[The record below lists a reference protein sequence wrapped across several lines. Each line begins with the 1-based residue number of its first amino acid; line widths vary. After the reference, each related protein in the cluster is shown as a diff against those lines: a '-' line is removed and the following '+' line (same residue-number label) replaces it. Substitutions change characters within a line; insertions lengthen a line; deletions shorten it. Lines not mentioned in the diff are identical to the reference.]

1 MTQSGSTE
9 SVDRFSLVAGGP
21 FHATLLRLGLIGDD
35 LLPTQGAVIGLTLL
49 AWLVPALLAVVQTL
63 VDSDYSGWGFFTDL
77 TVYARYMVAI
87 GVMIATERYADRRL
101 ESLARQ
107 FRATGLITEDGLPG
121 FRAALV
127 SADRWSSSTVAEV
140 AFGAAALVW
149 SGLTARFAVELAGS
163 SWEGTALASGV
174 DWSWAGA
181 AARFVSNPLFLF
193 LVFRWIWR
201 FLLWSALL
209 FRVSRLPLKLTP
221 LHPDRSAGLGFL
233 AIYPSIFGGFV
244 FALSCVVA
252 STMMKDLS
260 LQQHSTQTVWF
271 ALGGWL
277 VVCLVLFF
285 GPLVVF
291 SRTLYDVRERAY
303 LEYGCL
309 ANQLHLAFHRR
320 WIEEG
325 RDGGELLESGEV
337 SSAADLNAIV
347 ETVRGQRIVP
357 VDKLA
362 VVQLLT
368 AAGVPLLAVVATQV
382 PLTELLK
389 WIAGAVF

>member
-1 MTQSGSTE
+1 MVSLESGDHGE
-9 SVDRFSLVAGGP
+9 RFSVVAGGP
-21 FHATLLRLGLIGDD
+21 FHGFLRRLGLIGED
-35 LLPTQGAVIGLTLL
+35 LLPTQGAAISLTLL
-49 AWLVPALLAVVQTL
+49 AWLLPALLVVLQSF
-63 VDSDYSGWGFFTDL
+63 VDSGYSGWGFFKDL
-77 TVYARYMVAI
+77 TVYSRYLIAI
-87 GVMIATERYADRRL
+87 GVMVATERYADGRL
-101 ESLARQ
+101 ELLARQ
-107 FRATGLITEDGLPG
+107 FRTAGLVTDDGLPA
-121 FRAALV
+121 FRAALA
-127 SADRWSSSTVAEV
+127 SADRYSSSTLAEV
-140 AFGAAALVW
+140 VLGAVALIW
-149 SGLTARFAVELAGS
+149 SGLSTRFAVELAGS
-163 SWEGTALASGV
+163 SWEGTAVANGV
-174 DWSWAGA
+174 GLSWAGMA
-181 AARFVSNPLFLF
+181 ALLVSNPLFLF
-193 LVFRWIWR
+193 LTFRWIWR

-209 FRVSRLPLKLTP
+209 FRVSRLQLKLTP

-252 STMMKDLS
+252 SSMMKDLS

-277 VVCLVLFF
+277 VVCLVLFL

-303 LEYGCL
+303 FEYGCL
-309 ANQLHLAFHRR
+309 ANQLHLAFHRT

-325 RDGGELLESGEV
+325 RNGAELVDRGDV
-337 SSAADLNAIV
+337 SSAADLNALV
-347 ETVRGQRIVP
+347 EAVRDQRIVP